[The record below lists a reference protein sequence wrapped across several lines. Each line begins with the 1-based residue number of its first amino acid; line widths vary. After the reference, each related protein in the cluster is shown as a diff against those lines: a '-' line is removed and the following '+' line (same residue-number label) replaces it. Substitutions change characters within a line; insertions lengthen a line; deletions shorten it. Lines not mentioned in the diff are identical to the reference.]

1 MNKNRHS
8 GNLYAINMAED
19 KSKQT
24 ANNDSERKLE
34 AIEKA
39 VELEPEDASNWRL
52 KGVALGELKRHDEAL
67 EAIEKAIE
75 LEPEDAFN
83 WWCKG
88 IILRELKCHDEALKA
103 FNKASD
109 FTEEAY

>member
-1 MNKNRHS
+1 
-8 GNLYAINMAED
+8 MAED

-34 AIEKA
+34 VIEKA
-39 VELEPEDASNWRL
+39 IELAPKDTSNWRWKRIIL
-52 KGVALGELKRHDEAL
+52 SDLKRYDEAL

-75 LEPEDAFN
+75 LAPEDAFN

-88 IILRELKCHDEALKA
+88 IILRELKCDEEALKA